1 MSNKIVIDGAK
12 IIDGKNPSII
22 TDGIILIKDRRIAD
36 IGSRG
41 EVDIP
46 DDAKVINVEGKTILP
61 GLIDAHIHYTGIRT
75 GDIIKE
81 SLLTPYPTLVAR
93 AIKDLNA
100 TVNAGFTTICDA
112 GGEISLHLKQ
122 AVEEGTV
129 IGPRIIASGYPLSQ
143 TFGHG
148 DEHYLPIKLVDVRES
163 ILNNPFSSLICDGAD
178 ECRKAAR
185 YALREGA
192 DFIKIFTTGGVF
204 SQRDKPEYPQFTLNE
219 IKVIVEEARRAGRF
233 VHAHAEGAE
242 GIKNALIAGVKVIAH
257 GDYIDDDG
265 INLALEK
272 NAVLIPTL
280 SISKLTIEYG
290 ASTGMPEWALEK
302 QRNMYDIA
310 ISNIKKAYK
319 AGVLIATGTDFFL
332 NIPEHNIYGSNS
344 MELSLL
350 VNEIGMK
357 PMEAIIAATKNAAL
371 ATGMEDKIGVLE
383 KGRIA
388 DLIVVDGDP
397 LKDITVLESLDKIVG
412 VIKEGIIIK
421 MKKN

>member
-1 MSNKIVIDGAK
+1 MSRVIAIDGAR
-12 IIDGKNPSII
+12 IINGKDSHPI
-22 TDGIILIKDRRIAD
+22 TDGIILIKDKKIVD
-36 IGSRG
+36 LGSRG
-41 EVDIP
+41 EVDVP
-46 DDAKVINVEGKTILP
+46 SDAEIIDVKGKTILP
-61 GLIDAHIHYTGIRT
+61 GLIDAHIHYTGLRT

-81 SLLTPYPTLVAR
+81 SLLTPYSTLVAR
-93 AIKDLNA
+93 AIKDLEA
-100 TVNAGFTTICDA
+100 TLNAGFTTICDA

-148 DEHYLPIKLVDVRES
+148 DIHFFHPKLVDARETPFK
-163 ILNNPFSSLICDGAD
+163 IPFSTLLCDGAD

-192 DFIKIFTTGGVF
+192 DFIKIFATGGVF
-204 SQRDKPEYPQFTLNE
+204 SQRDRPEYPQFTVSE
-219 IKVIVEEARRAGRF
+219 IKAIVEEAERADKF

-242 GIKNALIAGVKVIAH
+242 GIKNALLAGVKVIAH

-265 INLALEK
+265 VNLAIEK
-272 NAVLIPTL
+272 KALLIPTL

-290 ASTGMPEWALEK
+290 VSAGMPEWALEK
-302 QRNMYDIA
+302 QSSMYNITV
-310 ISNIKKAYK
+310 SNIKKAYR

-332 NIPEHNIYGSNS
+332 SIPDHPIYGVNS

-357 PMEAIIAATKNAAL
+357 PMEAIVAATRNASL
-371 ATGMEDKIGVLE
+371 ATGMENDIGVLE

-388 DLIVVDGDP
+388 DLVVVDGDP
-397 LKDITVLESLDKIVG
+397 LKDITILKDLNRIVG
-412 VIKEGIIIK
+412 IVKEGTIIK
-421 MKKN
+421 MKK